1 MPDQASAVAALE
13 LRGVVK
19 DFSVGLRGLRL
30 RAVDHLD
37 LTVQAGQV
45 YGLLG
50 PNGSGKSTTIK
61 IILGLLAPGAGE
73 SRIFGVPSGSVAARR
88 DVGYLPESPYFYR
101 HLSGREL
108 VRFYGRMCGLGG
120 PSLEARIADLLH
132 TVGLSEAGDRRVG
145 TYSKGMLQRIGLA
158 QALVHDPR
166 LLILDEPTAGVDP
179 VGSAA
184 ITELILGLK
193 ARGKTVLITSHLLG
207 QIEDICDRVAI
218 LDCDAHYGDGTD
230 AIIETLGIDWVEHHT
245 QGSQFGMETDAAN
258 GAYERWLETAIDKC
272 SGCSVVLYQA
282 GADPHIDDPLGG
294 ILTTQQMSARD
305 QRVFERLGHLPM
317 VWNLAGG
324 YQVVAGK
331 TAAERIEPVLALHRE
346 TARLHIEKFG

>member
-1 MPDQASAVAALE
+1 MFAAPDAPRPPAVPALE
-13 LRGVVK
+13 LRGLVK
-19 DFSVGLRGLRL
+19 DFPVGLSGLKL

-37 LTVQAGQV
+37 LSIAAGQV

-61 IILGLLAPGAGE
+61 LLLGLAAPTAGE
-73 SRIFGVPSGSVAARR
+73 CRVFGVSSARVEARR

-108 VRFYGRMCGLGG
+108 VRFYAKLCGLRGNA
-120 PSLEARIADLLH
+120 LRERVEASVAL
-132 TVGLSEAGDRRVG
+132 VGMAEAADRRVG

-184 ITELILGLK
+184 MAELILDLK

-218 LDCDAHYGDGTD
+218 LDRGRLILEGAVPDLVGRADRQALVVSALPPGELAELSAWLAARGRTLE
-230 AIIETLGIDWVEHHT
+230 AVETP
-245 QGSQFGMETDAAN
+245 
-258 GAYERWLETAIDKC
+258 R
-272 SGCSVVLYQA
+272 
-282 GADPHIDDPLGG
+282 
-294 ILTTQQMSARD
+294 
-305 QRVFERLGHLPM
+305 
-317 VWNLAGG
+317 
-324 YQVVAGK
+324 
-331 TAAERIEPVLALHRE
+331 
-346 TARLHIEKFG
+346 ARLDRIFLQQVGRKDA